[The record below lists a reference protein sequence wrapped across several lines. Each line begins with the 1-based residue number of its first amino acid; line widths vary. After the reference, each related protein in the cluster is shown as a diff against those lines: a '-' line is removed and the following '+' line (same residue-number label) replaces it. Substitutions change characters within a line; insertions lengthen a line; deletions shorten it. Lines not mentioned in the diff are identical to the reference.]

1 MVSQLHWED
10 DIVWNGDDVKHKVIS
25 CRINVKKKRKKNHRH
40 YVLPESKEMSISF
53 VTQVMQKL
61 NSKNNAA
68 GWVPSSD
75 SRTAQGFSQPGKGA
89 SVTVAP
95 NVRLAT
101 SQITTPLHMQ
111 SQKNKM

>member
-1 MVSQLHWED
+1 
-10 DIVWNGDDVKHKVIS
+10 
-25 CRINVKKKRKKNHRH
+25 
-40 YVLPESKEMSISF
+40 
-53 VTQVMQKL
+53 MQKL

-89 SVTVAP
+89 AVTVAP

-111 SQKNKM
+111 SQKNKMYRYKIFKIDYIIII